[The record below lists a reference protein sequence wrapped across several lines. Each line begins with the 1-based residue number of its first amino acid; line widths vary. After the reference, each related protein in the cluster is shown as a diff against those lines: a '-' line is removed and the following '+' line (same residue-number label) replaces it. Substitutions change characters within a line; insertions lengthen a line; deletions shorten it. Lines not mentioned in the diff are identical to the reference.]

1 MLLKKIYRRLVQPF
15 KVMAVQALPALNRF
29 LETRLRLHLVRR
41 HYYSPVP
48 DPDDIGPGYW
58 DQVSEM
64 PGVDLGYERGLAFM
78 REVVPLHIG
87 GFRKRMPLQRTAGND
102 FFLINGTY
110 MAVDAHVYWCM
121 ILHYKPKRIV
131 EIGAHASTMISTAAV
146 AALREE
152 SGHVCR
158 IDAIEP
164 FPTDYLRRENGRTI
178 TLIEKKV
185 QELPLS
191 YFLEL
196 EAGDILFVDSTHM
209 MRQGSDVQYEYL
221 EIIPRL
227 KPGVL
232 IHVHD
237 VSLPRHYPK
246 VYFDNQLYWNE
257 QYFLQA
263 LLVFNNRLQVEWA
276 GNGLMLK
283 YPAAMLETFPEIN
296 DMRAVYPSS
305 EPTAFWMRVK
315 A

>member
-1 MLLKKIYRRLVQPF
+1 MILGKIYRRLVQPF
-15 KVMAVQALPALNRF
+15 KVIAVRALPALNRF
-29 LETRLRLHLVRR
+29 LEERLQLHLVRR
-41 HYYSPVP
+41 HYYSPIP
-48 DPDDIGPGYW
+48 DPADIGPGYW
-58 DQVSEM
+58 ETVSEM
-64 PGVDLGYERGLAFM
+64 PGVNLGLERGLAFM
-78 REVVPLHIG
+78 RDVVPLYIG
-87 GFRKRMPLQRTAGND
+87 SFRERMPLRRTAGQD

-121 ILHYKPKRIV
+121 IHHHKPRRIV
-131 EIGAHASTMISTAAV
+131 EIGAHASTMVSTAAT
-146 AALREE
+146 AAIKEAG
-152 SGHVCR
+152 GHVCR

-164 FPTDYLRRENGRTI
+164 FPSDYLRRENGRTI

-185 QELPLS
+185 QDLPLD

-196 EAGDILFVDSTHM
+196 EAGDILFIDSTHM

-232 IHVHD
+232 VHVHD

-263 LLVFNNRLQVEWA
+263 LLVGNSRLQVVWA

-283 YPAAMLETFPEIN
+283 HPAEMLEVFPEIR

-305 EPTAFWMRVK
+305 EPTAFWMQV
-315 A
+315 AS